1 MLFWSVRDHHE
12 CGKYFNTNL
21 SNPRRRFKLTTTRGK
36 IELPLSWTN
45 MSFNIHLRTHNSRGI
60 WGDSI
65 SLVIVIK
72 IQ

>member
-36 IELPLSWTN
+36 IELPLVGQTCLLIFISELIIAEGFGGTQ
-45 MSFNIHLRTHNSRGI
+45 SHLS
-60 WGDSI
+60 
-65 SLVIVIK
+65 
-72 IQ
+72 